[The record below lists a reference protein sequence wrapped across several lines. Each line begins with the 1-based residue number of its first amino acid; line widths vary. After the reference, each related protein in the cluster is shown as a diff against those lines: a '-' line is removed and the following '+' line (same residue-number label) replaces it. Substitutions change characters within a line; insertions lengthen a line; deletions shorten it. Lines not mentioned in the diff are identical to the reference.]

1 MPWTFN
7 YVIQDADNHT
17 SRLSMNFNDDL
28 TVLQAQELNT
38 VLQPALKAVMDG
50 GIVSAGAILSLPVIT
65 PNDVVEAG
73 SDVEYG
79 ARFIFTVAGG
89 YKTSFRIPTFDR
101 TLVPD
106 GGGAVD
112 VLDVNVAGLIDGYV
126 TGFGVTGGTA
136 VGQDYRG
143 EDVTGLS
150 SALEAHA
157 KQRR

>member
-1 MPWTFN
+1 
-7 YVIQDADNHT
+7 
-17 SRLSMNFNDDL
+17 MNFNSDL
-28 TVLQAQELNT
+28 TVLQVQELNT
-38 VLQPALKAVMDG
+38 ILQPTIKNVIDG
-50 GIVSAGAILSLPVIT
+50 GIVSAGAVLNLPVIA
-65 PNDVVEAG
+65 PNDAIEAG

-112 VLDVNVAGLIDGYV
+112 LLNVDVQGLVDGYV

-143 EDVTGLS
+143 EDVTGLG
-150 SALEAHA
+150 SALEAHS